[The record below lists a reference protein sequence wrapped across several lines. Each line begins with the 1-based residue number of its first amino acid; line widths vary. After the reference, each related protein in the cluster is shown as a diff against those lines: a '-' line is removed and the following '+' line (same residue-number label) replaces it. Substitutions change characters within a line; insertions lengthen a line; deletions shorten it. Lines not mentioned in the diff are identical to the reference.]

1 MNIGAVSWDGVGAIG
16 GIMGA
21 LLAIWPLARVSTK
34 RARLRRRLN
43 QSLEVLREIRAS
55 GTDRPSTAALTH
67 ALEEVVD
74 ECATYLTVTERNWIK
89 RIRSMFRLV
98 LGMAISAAAI
108 SGLVVLAST
117 RSPVELPIFERSII
131 FVVVV
136 LLYGLAILAMI
147 REQMIRKQ
155 RIIDARSVRYVPPA
169 VRLNATDGPTVVIAG
184 PAHAGHA
191 VG

>member
-1 MNIGAVSWDGVGAIG
+1 MNIGAVSWDGLGAIG

-89 RIRSMFRLV
+89 RIRSTFRLV
-98 LGMAISAAAI
+98 LGMAISVAAI
-108 SGLVVLAST
+108 SGLVVLASM
-117 RSPVELPIFERSII
+117 RSRVELPIFERSII

-136 LLYGLAILAMI
+136 LLYGLAIVAMI

-155 RIIDARSVRYVPPA
+155 RTIDARSARYVPPA
-169 VRLNATDGPTVVIAG
+169 VRLSATDGPTVVIAG
-184 PAHAGHA
+184 PGHA
-191 VG
+191 AR